1 MAGSKKSNYL
11 VAKVL
16 HWFAAFIIAFNLLS
30 GWRIGDFPEYKYIL
44 IMIHSGIG
52 TTIFA
57 LMLIRWWWRKK
68 NKLYAPPR
76 WWRRPSMVLQWIF
89 YPLLLIQPLLGVGLA
104 AFIGYEVL
112 AFGFINYS
120 ALAADSE
127 EMQQIMFQLHGSTAI
142 LLIVLILLHG
152 MERTRHYFSE

>member
-44 IMIHSGIG
+44 IMVHSGIG

-76 WWRRPSMVLQWIF
+76 WWKRPSMILQWIF